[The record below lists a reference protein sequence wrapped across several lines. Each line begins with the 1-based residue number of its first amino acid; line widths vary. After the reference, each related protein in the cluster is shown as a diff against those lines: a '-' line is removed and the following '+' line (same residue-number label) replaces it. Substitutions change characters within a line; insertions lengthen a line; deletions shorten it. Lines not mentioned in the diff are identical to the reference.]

1 VLVEISVVE
10 QRYRAVLA
18 VLDGSSV
25 TEVAN
30 RFGVHR
36 QTVHR
41 WLARYESAGLGGLAD
56 RSHRPR
62 ECPHQMRDC
71 QKFV

>member
-10 QRYRAVLA
+10 QRYQAVLA

-41 WLARYESAGLGGLAD
+41 ASALSRCHVLLVAAG
-56 RSHRPR
+56 RSHGGQQRPALWL
-62 ECPHQMRDC
+62 
-71 QKFV
+71 